1 MPQAK
6 IVSEQELKR
15 ALAVVAARR
24 FAERDRLVAF
34 FSAEMVI
41 GHPASS
47 TAGQEKLRIY
57 HCRRHLNTLQE
68 VTLRS

>member
-24 FAERDRLVAF
+24 FAERDTLDLLMTYWTNATSKRGANGSDLV
-34 FSAEMVI
+34 
-41 GHPASS
+41 
-47 TAGQEKLRIY
+47 T
-57 HCRRHLNTLQE
+57 
-68 VTLRS
+68 

>member
-24 FAERDRLVAF
+24 FAERDRLAC
-34 FSAEMVI
+34 
-41 GHPASS
+41 PAPLLC
-47 TAGQEKLRIY
+47 TNDLA
-57 HCRRHLNTLQE
+57 
-68 VTLRS
+68 VF